1 MVDFNLSVKFTKVK
15 IYDAAL
21 IAELNKSSGV
31 LWKYV
36 ERKLKPLMLTEARQ
50 LVGVRSGRLRENIR
64 WYHMGSF
71 YGQSFGLRADLPYA
85 LLHHRGTRPHV
96 INAKNPSGN
105 LVFVN
110 RNRVLVHTP
119 SVNHPGTKPNPYLS
133 RTLRHVRN
141 M

>member
-1 MVDFNLSVKFTKVK
+1 MASFDLSVKYTTVK
-15 IYDAAL
+15 IYDTAL
-21 IAELNKSSGV
+21 RAELNTSSGV
-31 LWKYV
+31 LWKWV
-36 ERKLKPLMLTEARQ
+36 ERKLKPLMLTESRQ
-50 LVGVRSGRLRENIR
+50 LVGVKSGRLRDNIR
-64 WYHMGSF
+64 WYHLGNIT
-71 YGQSFGLRADLPYA
+71 GQYFGLRADLPYA
-85 LLHHRGTRPHV
+85 LLHHRGTKPHV
-96 INAKNPSGN
+96 INANNPGGN